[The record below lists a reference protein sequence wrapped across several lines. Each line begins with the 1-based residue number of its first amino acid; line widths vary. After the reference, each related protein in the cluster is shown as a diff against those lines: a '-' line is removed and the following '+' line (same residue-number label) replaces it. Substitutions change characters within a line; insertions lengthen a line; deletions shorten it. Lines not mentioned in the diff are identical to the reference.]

1 MFYYSEEERNQYLNL
16 WKNKL
21 SEPVLSYTESEYLFY
36 VNLNLENQFYND
48 VQSEHYIDN
57 GCLCKGCLFKR
68 SKIFESMKKGL
79 IIKEKINHT
88 EIVNNIINNKNKSIN
103 KINKINNK
111 FKKTMNINVLQTSQ
125 KIKNNLMTSL
135 LKT

>member
-1 MFYYSEEERNQYLNL
+1 
-16 WKNKL
+16 
-21 SEPVLSYTESEYLFY
+21 
-36 VNLNLENQFYND
+36 
-48 VQSEHYIDN
+48 
-57 GCLCKGCLFKR
+57 
-68 SKIFESMKKGL
+68 MKKGL

>member
-21 SEPVLSYTESEYLFY
+21 SEPVLSYTD
-36 VNLNLENQFYND
+36 LENQFYND